1 MRLLSGEAMVAPL
14 AERLDIPYP
23 ATDKSCGRVETSKD
37 EGWVTYLI
45 RRHAGEGG
53 GGVRSKAAVARL
65 LVTAVARGGI
75 AVTLATICYIFVS
88 VIWSEFLPSEL

>member
-37 EGWVTYLI
+37 EGVGGLPDKETCWRRRWGGKEQGSRSQAAGNCRSQRRDSRYL
-45 RRHAGEGG
+45 GND
-53 GGVRSKAAVARL
+53 L
-65 LVTAVARGGI
+65 LHFCFGH
-75 AVTLATICYIFVS
+75 L
-88 VIWSEFLPSEL
+88 E

>member
-1 MRLLSGEAMVAPL
+1 MVAPL

-23 ATDKSCGRVETSKD
+23 ATDKSCGRVESSKD
-37 EGWVTYLI
+37 EGVTYLI

>member
-14 AERLDIPYP
+14 AERLGIPYP

-75 AVTLATICYIFVS
+75 AVTLATICYIFLS